1 MIFISSLSIVRN
13 LDSNKSYQNTSY
25 KLIVNIFFV
34 LGKIVVYSGY
44 PYENGKNAEIIDLLN
59 PEATCDTYGVL
70 YESVDYAF
78 GGRVANEF
86 VVCGG
91 NTDEGRSK
99 NCYKVG
105 ETSPFVELIQPRSS
119 GSSVVLSNDTL
130 ILLGKFYYFN
140 HLYLPHPTLLLWV
153 FLGGYLP
160 GGSTKTTELV
170 TTNPPTVREG
180 PQLPENFVSHCSVL
194 VEDKVFLIGGLGTEN
209 KLLMIDL
216 RTSAMT
222 YKSELNHGRYYHA
235 CAQITGSN
243 GKKLIVVSGGYDG
256 INDKSSEIY
265 HIDND
270 VWKEGK
276 NVSPVLLIHAG
287 FKFSGID
294 F

>member
-34 LGKIVVYSGY
+34 LGKIVVYSGS
-44 PYENGKNAEIIDLLN
+44 PYEIGKNAEVIDLLN

-70 YESVDYAF
+70 QEGVYYAF
-78 GGRVANEF
+78 GGKVANEF

-91 NTDEGRSK
+91 ISK

-105 ETSPFVELIQPRSS
+105 ETAPFVELIQPRSS

-160 GGSTKTTELV
+160 NGPTKTTELV
-170 TTNPPTVREG
+170 TTNPPTVSKG
-180 PQLPENFVSHCSVL
+180 PQLPENFYWHCSVL
-194 VEDKVFLIGGLGTEN
+194 VEDKVFLIGGGSTRT
-209 KLLMIDL
+209 KLLMIDV
-216 RTSAMT
+216 RTSVMT

-235 CAQITGSN
+235 CAQITGLN
-243 GKKLIVVSGGYDG
+243 GKKQIVVSGGYGAD
-256 INDKSSEIY
+256 NTTEIY
-265 HIDND
+265 DIDNN
-270 VWKEGK
+270 VWKKGK

-287 FKFSGID
+287 FKFSGIN
-294 F
+294 FQLTK